1 MKKNFHSIIML
12 ISLIAL
18 SVVLHRTLHPG
29 TAPEKEQAV
38 NERLITPPATQTF
51 PSAFF
56 IGLE

>member
-1 MKKNFHSIIML
+1 MKKNFHSILML

-18 SVVLHRTLHPG
+18 CIVLHHTLHAG
-29 TAPEKEQAV
+29 TEPEKDQAV
-38 NERLITPPATQTF
+38 NEPITTSSVGQAF

>member
-1 MKKNFHSIIML
+1 ML
-12 ISLIAL
+12 ISLISL
-18 SVVLHRTLHPG
+18 CIVLHSTLHPG

-38 NERLITPPATQTF
+38 NEKLITPPATQTF